1 MRSPQG
7 ESFEQTCILSRSFRS
22 VEPGYNIRISRF
34 LLFIEVFGVKERK
47 TLKTPLIKMENSE
60 EEL

>member
-1 MRSPQG
+1 M
-7 ESFEQTCILSRSFRS
+7 
-22 VEPGYNIRISRF
+22 EPGYNLRISRF

-47 TLKTPLIKMENSE
+47 TLKTPLIKMGNSE